1 MVGSRGAL
9 HRTGLGRCEGVCKHR
24 AGQTCSHGMQ
34 HHLPIASSTA
44 SFDPGRANPL
54 RLMFANGKKPG
65 FLLEAQQAQYRQA
78 IFTFPCDVSPR
89 CFTHRSSHR
98 APQVT
103 AECSDSRWDSAPLQ
117 TRERGGDHSP
127 QHPAVFEPGMC
138 TEGTRSTASI
148 WHKAWL
154 QTRAPVCRVINCYL
168 PAIITCFLSASFALL
183 VSYIQRLMPSWGYFR
198 RCRLYNIYI
207 CATCLFLSVS

>member
-1 MVGSRGAL
+1 MAGSRGAL

-89 CFTHRSSHR
+89 CVTHRSSHR

-103 AECSDSRWDSAPLQ
+103 AAGSDSRWDSAPLQ
-117 TRERGGDHSP
+117 TRERGGTTALSTPPCLSLGCAPRGHGAPPASGTKRGCKHG
-127 QHPAVFEPGMC
+127 HPYAE
-138 TEGTRSTASI
+138 
-148 WHKAWL
+148 
-154 QTRAPVCRVINCYL
+154 
-168 PAIITCFLSASFALL
+168 
-183 VSYIQRLMPSWGYFR
+183 
-198 RCRLYNIYI
+198 
-207 CATCLFLSVS
+207 